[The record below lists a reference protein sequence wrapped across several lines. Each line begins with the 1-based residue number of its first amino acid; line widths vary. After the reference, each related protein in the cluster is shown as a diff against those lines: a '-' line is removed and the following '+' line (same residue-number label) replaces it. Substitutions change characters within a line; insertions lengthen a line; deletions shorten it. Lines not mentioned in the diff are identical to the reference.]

1 MPIKSRKPIRRVVSR
16 KNKSVDINRI
26 NILRC
31 LKELGSLNQNTI
43 GISGR
48 KFGVT
53 GMRWKEMLY
62 LLDKMCE
69 DNWISKEQ
77 INVGRQVTVMYSIE
91 EGGRNCLKQ
100 IDALLPLE
108 ELFKLDFFKD
118 LKSEY

>member
-1 MPIKSRKPIRRVVSR
+1 MLLKSKRSIGKTAKR

-31 LKELGSLNQNTI
+31 LKELGDSNQNTI
-43 GISGR
+43 AISGK

-53 GMRWKEMLY
+53 GMKWEAMASI
-62 LLDKMCE
+62 LDKMCE

-77 INVGRQVTVMYSIE
+77 INVGRQTTVMYSIE
-91 EGGRNCLKQ
+91 QGGRNCLKQ

-108 ELFKLDFFKD
+108 ELFKLDFFKS